1 MTATIAGQ
9 SLERRKR
16 STRTRLCAGVL
27 GALLAGLVGIRGAEG
42 AGKVD
47 ELSQILLTDS
57 SYKVRVQA
65 ALVLGKLG
73 DRDAVPALAKALGDT
88 NNTVRAVAAQ
98 SLGRLGAPEAA
109 DHLRTALKAE
119 GDKFVRSQLERALA
133 GLGRDGGEGGGKAR
147 IYLEFGPF
155 TGGTR
160 AASGESLGLLRK
172 AIQQK
177 LSDLGAVTFSLTSE
191 EKADFAKAGRLGF
204 LIDGNVTQLDEAN
217 VGGAVEINCDV
228 KVMVARWPSKS
239 ILMWT
244 SAGAAVQGGSR
255 PQDKDMARRDCLEA
269 SAGQLG
275 DDLKRFFQS
284 QGG

>member
-1 MTATIAGQ
+1 MIKTTSFLGTVTNRFIRCAAIAMVAVALFTTAS
-9 SLERRKR
+9 SL
-16 STRTRLCAGVL
+16 AF
-27 GALLAGLVGIRGAEG
+27 
-42 AGKVD
+42 AGKVED
-47 ELSQILLTDS
+47 VAKILREDS

-73 DRDAVPALAKALGDT
+73 DRNAVGALAKALNDE

-98 SLGRLGAPEAA
+98 ALGRLGAPEAA
-109 DHLRTALKAE
+109 EHLKRALTKE
-119 GDKFVRSQLERALA
+119 TDKFVRSQLERSLA
-133 GLGRDGGEGGGKAR
+133 GLGREGGESNSKAR

-155 TGGTR
+155 SGGSKSATGG
-160 AASGESLGLLRK
+160 SLETLRK
-172 AIQQK
+172 ALQQK
-177 LSDLGAVTFSLTSE
+177 LGSLKSVTFSLSPE
-191 EKADFAKAGRLGF
+191 EKATFAKNGRLGF
-204 LIDGNVTQLDEAN
+204 LIDGNVTQLDESM
-217 VGGAVEINCDV
+217 VGGAVEVNCDV

-239 ILMWT
+239 IILWT

-255 PQDKDMARRDCLEA
+255 AQDKENARRDCLEA

>member
-1 MTATIAGQ
+1 MINSKPGCT
-9 SLERRKR
+9 L
-16 STRTRLCAGVL
+16 RTRGAKTRFWHWVL
-27 GALLAGLVGIRGAEG
+27 GVCFGAFVGLMGSTAW
-42 AGKVD
+42 ADKVD
-47 ELSQILLTDS
+47 DLAKILRQDS

-73 DRDAVPALAKALGDT
+73 ERKAVPALAQALSDS

-98 SLGRLGAPEAA
+98 ALGRLGAPEAA
-109 DHLRTALKAE
+109 EHLKKALKAE
-119 GDKFVRSQLERALA
+119 KDSFVRSQIERALA
-133 GLGRDGGEGGGKAR
+133 GLGREAGDVGGKAR
-147 IYLEFGPF
+147 IYIEFGSF
-155 TGGTR
+155 SGGSKAATAEVLKTLR
-160 AASGESLGLLRK
+160 ASL
-172 AIQQK
+172 QQK
-177 LSDLGAVTFSLTSE
+177 LGDLRSVTFSLTPE
-191 EKADFAKAGRLGF
+191 ERAGFAKAGRTGF
-204 LIDGNVTQLDEAN
+204 LIDGNVSQLDESM

-239 ILMWT
+239 IIMWT

-255 PQDKDMARRDCLEA
+255 TQDKENARRDCLDA